1 MENTKRMIKILLEP
15 LKGIKI
21 EGASSIEFNMS
32 RLELEA
38 KLGKP
43 DSIYDNKL
51 FYEELELRMDLDK
64 NQRLEFIEFIYGPVT
79 ENIEV
84 EIYGLNPFK
93 TKSSDLIEVLKG
105 HNTGLVDSTEEP
117 YCYAFH
123 GSSVGIY
130 RNSCEAEV
138 ADKMAVCKANSENP
152 EQEEWF
158 MEAHYFWTIGIG
170 RKGYYGLSE

>member
-1 MENTKRMIKILLEP
+1 MESTKRMIKILLEP
-15 LKGIKI
+15 LKGINI
-21 EGASSIEFNMS
+21 QGAGTIEFNLS
-32 RLELEA
+32 RPELES

-43 DSIYDNKL
+43 DSVYDNKL

-79 ENIEV
+79 ENIEL

-123 GSSVGIY
+123 GSSIGIY
-130 RNSCEAEV
+130 RNSSEAEL
-138 ADKMAVCKANSENP
+138 ADKMATCKANGINP
-152 EQEEWF
+152 EQEEWYI
-158 MEAHYFWTIGIG
+158 EAHYFWTIGLG
-170 RKGYYGLSE
+170 REAYYSSK